1 MISFDAPFFPNRIVF
16 ERGGTKRAGALAG
29 ELGAR
34 RAFIVCG
41 RTVAG
46 NGMLDT
52 VKTALG
58 SRFAGAFPQIESQNP
73 LACVQR
79 GAAAAEQA
87 GADLLVSIGGGSAMD
102 GTKVIALMLKT
113 GGDYKPYLVGAN
125 AADRKKLDGPVLP
138 HIAIPTTTGSGSE
151 VMPSC
156 GCRDPEVSHKLLFLD
171 RALVPSIALLDPE
184 MTVATGAWLT
194 ATSTM
199 TAAARCIETLYSRR
213 RNPYSTAI
221 ALRGL
226 KLINEN
232 LPRTLLAPDDI
243 EARANC
249 QIAASLASMAGAAG
263 GGSVVHCIGH
273 ITGPRYGLQHGE
285 THAILLPP
293 AMRLLL
299 PEIGEP
305 QHEVLQALGGKIDG
319 ISADEAGRAAAAKV
333 AALLAG
339 LPLKQRLRDLGI
351 PKADLPDLA
360 RQAMQQY
367 MMPQAPRT
375 LTQPDVMALLEEVW

>member
-1 MISFDAPFFPNRIVF
+1 MIPFDAQFFPNRIVF
-16 ERGGTKRAGALAG
+16 EQGGAKRAGALAG

-34 RAFIVCG
+34 RAFVICG
-41 RTVAG
+41 RTVAA

-52 VKTALG
+52 VRSALG
-58 SRFAGAFPQIESQNP
+58 ARFAGAFPQIESQNP
-73 LACVQR
+73 IACVQR
-79 GAAAAEQA
+79 GAAEAEKA

-102 GTKVIALMLKT
+102 GAKVIALIVKT
-113 GGDYKPYLVGAN
+113 KGDYKPYLVGAK
-125 AADRKKLDGPVLP
+125 AEERKRLDGPVLP

-156 GCRDPEVSHKLLFLD
+156 GCRDPEIPHKLLFLD
-171 RALVPSIALLDPE
+171 RGLVPSIALLDPE
-184 MTVATGAWLT
+184 MTVATSPWLT

-226 KLINEN
+226 KLIKEN
-232 LPRTLLAPDDI
+232 LPRTILAPDDI

-249 QIAASLASMAGAAG
+249 QIAASLASMAGIAG
-263 GGSVVHCIGH
+263 GGSVVHSVGH

-285 THAILLPP
+285 THALLLPP
-293 AMRLLL
+293 AMRMLL
-299 PEIGEP
+299 PEIGEA
-305 QHEVLQALGGKIDG
+305 QYEVLQALGGKTEGLRADDAG
-319 ISADEAGRAAAAKV
+319 LSAARAIED
-333 AALLAG
+333 LLAE
-339 LPLKQRLRDLGI
+339 LPLKQRLRELGI
-351 PKADLPDLA
+351 PKAELADVA

-367 MMPQAPRT
+367 MMPQAPRP
-375 LTQPDVMALLEEVW
+375 LALADVTSLLEEAW